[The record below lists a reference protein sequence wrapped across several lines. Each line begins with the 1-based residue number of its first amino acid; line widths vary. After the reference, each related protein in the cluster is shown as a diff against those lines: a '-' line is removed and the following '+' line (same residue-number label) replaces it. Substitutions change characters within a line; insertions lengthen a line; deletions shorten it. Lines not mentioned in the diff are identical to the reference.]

1 MLVFKLNAAILRRRR
16 GGTGVTGEMEEARR
30 EEKIGI
36 IGEKR
41 FGGRRIRKGKDEKL
55 L

>member
-1 MLVFKLNAAILRRRR
+1 MQLYCEGEEEGR
-16 GGTGVTGEMEEARR
+16 GEMEEAQRK
-30 EEKIGI
+30 EKIRI

-41 FGGRRIRKGKDEKL
+41 FGGRRRRKRKDEKL